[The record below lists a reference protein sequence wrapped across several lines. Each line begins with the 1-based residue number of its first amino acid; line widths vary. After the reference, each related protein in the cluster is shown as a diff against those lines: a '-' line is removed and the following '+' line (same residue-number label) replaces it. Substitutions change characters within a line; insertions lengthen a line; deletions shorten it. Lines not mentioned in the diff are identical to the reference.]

1 MKGTT
6 VNKASLEPK
15 GPRTFS
21 PEKTLK
27 PSNPMSSGARTKPG
41 LGQKT
46 SKPTNGPSTRVGGK
60 MAGGGRKEGI
70 RTLGPL
76 EKWLL
81 PLGKTTRP
89 SRTTGHDKGDQE

>member
-1 MKGTT
+1 M
-6 VNKASLEPK
+6 
-15 GPRTFS
+15 RTFS

-27 PSNPMSSGARTKPG
+27 PLNPMSSGARTKPG

-46 SKPTNGPSTRVGGK
+46 SKPTKGPSTRVGGK
-60 MAGGGRKEGI
+60 VGGGGMKEGI

-89 SRTTGHDKGDQE
+89 SGTSGHGKGDQE